1 VKTALLYAID
11 NLRCDSG
18 AALDVCRRGPNEQSA
33 DAVGVAATLQLA
45 VAGQRDPAALRIQS
59 LGGFSVLR
67 DDHVVRISEWQSKRA
82 RELLKLLVARR
93 GRPCPR
99 AYLTETF
106 WPGHA
111 PERVSNRL
119 SVALS
124 TIRSVLDPGRRFP
137 PDRFVVADTDT
148 VAVNLDTV
156 DVDLERFLAAAI
168 DGLRFLRRGETD
180 RAVPILEAATVAYT
194 GSFLEENP
202 YDDWAVPAREEARA
216 AYIAAARGLAVHA
229 AARADPDAAVR
240 YFLRILEID
249 RYDEQACLGLVAA
262 LADAGRHG
270 EAHRHYLSYRSAMED
285 LGVAPVPFPSNR
297 HRGLIATVS

>member
-1 VKTALLYAID
+1 MKTALLYAID
-11 NLRCDSG
+11 NLRRDSG
-18 AALDVCRRGPNEQSA
+18 AALDVCHRSDNKQSA
-33 DAVGVAATLQLA
+33 DTLAVAVTLQLA
-45 VAGQRDPAALRIQS
+45 EVGQRDPAPLRIQS
-59 LGGFSVLR
+59 LGAFSVLR
-67 DDHVVRISEWQSKRA
+67 DDHLVRISEWQSKRA

-99 AYLTETF
+99 AHLMETS
-106 WPGHA
+106 WPGEA
-111 PERVSNRL
+111 PARLANRL

-148 VAVNLDTV
+148 VAINLESV
-156 DVDLERFLAAAI
+156 DVDLERFLAATA

-180 RAVPILEAATVAYT
+180 RALPILEAATVAYT

-216 AYIAAARGLAVHA
+216 AYIAAARALAIHA
-229 AARADPDAAVR
+229 AATADPDAAVR

-249 RYDEQACLGLVAA
+249 RYDEHASLGLVAA

-285 LGVAPVPFPSNR
+285 LGVEAAPFPSNR
-297 HRGLIATVS
+297 RRGLIATVS